1 MSSWYVWSAM
11 GLYPNAG
18 QPYYYIGSPLFTRAS
33 IDLGDGLSFTVEAPD
48 ASEDNKYVLSATLDG
63 EALDRSWLRHEEI
76 ARGGQLVLEMGDS
89 PSGWGRDDSPPSVS
103 SPDDKAS
110 E

>member
-1 MSSWYVWSAM
+1 MSSWYVWSAV

-33 IDLGDGLSFTVEAPD
+33 IDLGGGRSFAVEAPD
-48 ASEDNKYVLSATLDG
+48 TSEDNKYVLSATLDG
-63 EALDRSWLRHEEI
+63 AARGSSLPLRRVTI
-76 ARGGQLVLEMGDS
+76 CGGQLVLEVGDS
-89 PSGWGRDDSPPSVS
+89 PSDWGQNDRPPSVS
-103 SPDDKAS
+103 SPEVGAS

>member
-18 QPYYYIGSPLFTRAS
+18 QPYYYIGSPLFTKAS
-33 IDLGDGLSFTVEAPD
+33 IDLGDGLSFTVDAPD
-48 ASEDNKYVLSATLDG
+48 TSEYNKYVLSATLDG
-63 EALDRSWLRHEEI
+63 EALDRAWLRNEEI

-89 PSGWGRDDSPPSVS
+89 PSDWGQDDRPTSVS
-103 SPDDKAS
+103 SPNEEAS

>member
-1 MSSWYVWSAM
+1 M

-33 IDLGDGLSFTVEAPD
+33 IDLGGGRSFAVEAPD
-48 ASEDNKYVLSATLDG
+48 TSEDNKYVLSATLDG
-63 EALDRSWLRHEEI
+63 EALDRTWLRHEELS
-76 ARGGQLVLEMGDS
+76 RGGQLVLEMGDS
-89 PSGWGRDDSPPSVS
+89 PSDWGQDDRAPSVS
-103 SPDDKAS
+103 SPEVGAS

>member
-1 MSSWYVWSAM
+1 M

-33 IDLGDGLSFTVEAPD
+33 MDLGDGRSFTVEASD
-48 ASEDNKYVLSATLDG
+48 TSEDNKYVQSATLDG
-63 EALDRSWLRHEEI
+63 EALDRTWLHHEELW
-76 ARGGQLVLEMGDS
+76 RGGQLVLEMGDS
-89 PSGWGRDDSPPSVS
+89 PSDWGRYERPPSVS
-103 SPDDKAS
+103 SPNDEAS